1 MKQAKKAAALL
12 RKKLENGVLAVEE
25 FRGQSTIV
33 LNRDVI
39 VEACQIL
46 RDDSDLDFNIL
57 AALTAVDYWP
67 EEPRFAVVYQL
78 YSIANITFI
87 GLRVPLQ
94 GTSPEV
100 STVETVYPNANWRER
115 EVYDM
120 FGISFTGHSDLRRI
134 LMPFNWEGHPLRKD
148 YPLGEEEIQFSF
160 NYDEIDRRKPYARD

>member
-78 YSIANITFI
+78 YSLANNTFI

-160 NYDEIDRRKPYARD
+160 NYDEIDRRKPYARE

>member
-12 RKKLENGVLAVEE
+12 RKKLKDGVLSVEE
-25 FRGQSTIV
+25 FRGQHKIV

-39 VEACQIL
+39 VEACQIM
-46 RDDSDLDFNIL
+46 RDDSDLDFNML

-120 FGISFTGHSDLRRI
+120 FGINFTGHSDMRRI

-160 NYDEIDRRKPYARD
+160 NYDEIDRRKPYARE

>member
-160 NYDEIDRRKPYARD
+160 NYDEIDRRKPYARE

>member
-12 RKKLENGVLAVEE
+12 RKKLKDGVLSVEE
-25 FRGQSTIV
+25 FRGQHTIV

-39 VEACQIL
+39 VEACQIM
-46 RDDSDLDFNIL
+46 RDDSDLDFNML

-78 YSIANITFI
+78 YSNANKIFI

-100 STVETVYPNANWRER
+100 ATVETVYPNANWRER

-160 NYDEIDRRKPYARD
+160 NYDEIDRRKPYARE

>member
-78 YSIANITFI
+78 YSIANNTFI
-87 GLRVPLQ
+87 GLRVPLR

-160 NYDEIDRRKPYARD
+160 NYDEIDRRKPYARE

>member
-12 RKKLENGVLAVEE
+12 RKKLKDGVLSVEE
-25 FRGQSTIV
+25 FRGQYTIV

-46 RDDSDLDFNIL
+46 RDDSDLNFNML

-78 YSIANITFI
+78 YSLANNIFV

-160 NYDEIDRRKPYARD
+160 NYDEIDRRKPYARE

>member
-12 RKKLENGVLAVEE
+12 RKKLKDGVLSVEE
-25 FRGQSTIV
+25 FRGQHTIV

-39 VEACQIL
+39 VEACQIM
-46 RDDSDLDFNIL
+46 RDDSDLDFNML

-78 YSIANITFI
+78 YSNANKIFI

-100 STVETVYPNANWRER
+100 ATVETVYPNANWRER

-120 FGISFTGHSDLRRI
+120 FGINFTGHSDMRRI
-134 LMPFNWEGHPLRKD
+134 LMPLNWEGHPLRKD

-160 NYDEIDRRKPYARD
+160 NYDEIDRRKPYARE

>member
-25 FRGQSTIV
+25 YRGQYTIV

-39 VEACQIL
+39 VEACQIM
-46 RDDSDLDFNIL
+46 RDDSDLDFNML

-78 YSIANITFI
+78 YSNANKIFI

-100 STVETVYPNANWRER
+100 ATVETVYPNANWRER

-120 FGISFTGHSDLRRI
+120 FGINFTGHSDMRRI

-160 NYDEIDRRKPYARD
+160 NYDEIDRRKPYARE